1 MTEKVKATKHN
12 IVCTT
17 IVYTMYPDDP
27 LDKQWTDDGV
37 FGKEPKP
44 ITLNGVGDGKEKYT
58 KVFRPIRIRGTEE
71 IIDLATKRLNERT
84 RLLNYKANMIERG
97 LYDYISQNEVE
108 RAYQKQLAEMARLE
122 AIFQQG
128 LLGFLFDNV
137 KDKAV
142 NKFRSDFLQ
151 NDPDVVNFDRSTETL
166 AQATQTVAEQQEA
179 NDNTLD
185 EVRVGVNNLEADLIA
200 RMQTAPTIDE
210 IGEFEE
216 LVGELEILKKDFDEI
231 QEVVSAPR
239 VFQADLDDESVIRR
253 AEADEATLADRLANT
268 RERLNEISSR
278 VEGRGIKA
286 QLARLNKN
294 LATIASYSEQQATP
308 IRHGRAI
315 ENIIREAELGEVKDR
330 RTVAQRNQRLEKY
343 IEELREQFGGGSST

>member
-1 MTEKVKATKHN
+1 MTEKLKATKHN

-17 IVYTMYPDDP
+17 IVYTMYPNDP

-37 FGKEPKP
+37 FSKDPKP

-58 KVFRPIRIRGTEE
+58 KIFRPIRIRGTGE

-84 RLLNYKANMIERG
+84 LLLNYKADVTERG
-97 LYDYISQNEVE
+97 LNDYISENEIE

-142 NKFRSDFLQ
+142 SKFRSDFLQ
-151 NDPDVVNFDRSTETL
+151 NDPDVVNFDRSTEKL
-166 AQATQTVAEQQEA
+166 AAATQTVAEQQDA
-179 NDNTLD
+179 NDNTLN

-200 RMQTAPTIDE
+200 RMQTAPTIEE
-210 IGEFEE
+210 IGDFEE
-216 LVGELEILKKDFDEI
+216 LVGELEILKNDFNEI
-231 QEVVSAPR
+231 EEAVSAPR

-253 AEADEATLADRLANT
+253 AEADEATLAERLAKT
-268 RERLNEISSR
+268 RERLNDISSK

-308 IRHGRAI
+308 IRHGRVI
-315 ENIIREAELGEVKDR
+315 ENIIREAEQGEVRDR
-330 RTVAQRNQRLEKY
+330 RTIAQRNSRLEAY
-343 IEELREQFGGGSST
+343 IDELSEQFGGGSST